1 MTNVSLFRAIELV
14 LIFTG
19 FIAATYGFGIYLFP
33 ALAPEM
39 IKDIGFSYNQMGVTT
54 GLVQAA
60 FMLFALI
67 SGLITARFGAFRIIQ
82 LSSYTCLLCLAGLF
96 FADNFIIISAL
107 LILMGGCAA
116 SVWVP
121 MVEVSQQVIKPQHQ
135 GKAFGLMSSGTSY
148 GVFINSLLIAY
159 ILPVYG
165 WKLMWAITALIVLV
179 LCIYSSFRLRS
190 YNKPTVI
197 NTNENVIVS
206 SSTVS
211 LKDRILS
218 LPRMTT
224 IAILLMMFLNGM
236 SCIPYQTYLSSFLV
250 NDRGLDVETSAYVWS
265 IIGITGM
272 VGGFLMGWLA
282 DKITVRWALFF
293 TYLILTASTY
303 TLLFV
308 DIDKISLFAMAVSFG
323 LAFYA
328 IFGLVPAYISKVYKN
343 QTAALVFS
351 FGNIALGCGGLIGNV
366 LGGVFKA
373 NTGNFEYIYLL
384 IIAAAI
390 GSAIL
395 SIFMKSENSFEERSA
410 LLT

>member
-67 SGLITARFGAFRIIQ
+67 SGLITTRFGAFRIIQ
-82 LSSYTCLLCLAGLF
+82 LSSYTCLLCFAGLF

-250 NDRGLDVETSAYVWS
+250 NDRGVDVETSAYVWS

>member
-1 MTNVSLFRAIELV
+1 
-14 LIFTG
+14 
-19 FIAATYGFGIYLFP
+19 
-33 ALAPEM
+33 
-39 IKDIGFSYNQMGVTT
+39 
-54 GLVQAA
+54 
-60 FMLFALI
+60 
-67 SGLITARFGAFRIIQ
+67 
-82 LSSYTCLLCLAGLF
+82 
-96 FADNFIIISAL
+96 
-107 LILMGGCAA
+107 MGGCAA

-250 NDRGLDVETSAYVWS
+250 NDRGVDVETSAYVWS

>member
-82 LSSYTCLLCLAGLF
+82 LSSYTCLLCFAGLF